1 MKYEKPEI
9 AVVGSAIEA
18 VQNSISKALVPTDS
32 PIGTT
37 VSAYHSDEE

>member
-18 VQNSISKALVPTDS
+18 VENSLIKQAPPVDTPTAS
-32 PIGTT
+32 N
-37 VSAYHSDEE
+37 VAAYQSDEG